1 MAGKP
6 SRGNPPEDFGKTFT
20 TEEYKENG
28 RKGGIASGKA
38 KREKKRAKEILN
50 IFLAMPLKKRK
61 EADIEEIQAF
71 EQLKGKNITVNEAIQ
86 LRQVQRALNG
96 DLNSACYI
104 RDTVGDKPSENVN
117 VNAEVKN
124 PFKDLT
130 TEELR
135 KLVNGE
141 DTE

>member
-1 MAGKP
+1 MVSGE
-6 SRGNPPEDFGKTFT
+6 NVDITYEIDY

-86 LRQVQRALNG
+86 LKQVQRALSG

-104 RDTVGDKPSENVN
+104 RDTVGDKPVEKVQ
-117 VNAEVKN
+117 AEVKN